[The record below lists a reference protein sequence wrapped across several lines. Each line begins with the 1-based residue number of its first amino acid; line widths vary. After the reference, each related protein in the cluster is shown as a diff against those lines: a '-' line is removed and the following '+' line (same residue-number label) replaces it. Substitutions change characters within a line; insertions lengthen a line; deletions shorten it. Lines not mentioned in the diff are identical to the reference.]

1 MGKTHEALKKAET
14 EFLKKFGENNH
25 RQEAR
30 KPGRLKPPYVGLIIL
45 GLLMLIIAGYVYG
58 RRDGKSTAAD
68 VKVLQSAQTHIAQ
81 LDNEL
86 VLKKHK
92 LDELKKQLHESQK
105 AIQEL
110 QKARES
116 QRAELLT
123 NKAMVKTLQEQLTT
137 AQSYQIDLKDE
148 VTNSKQLINALR
160 AQLIALK
167 NKIGTTATAS
177 PLVQAPKK
185 PPEMAPSF
193 DLQKDVEADKFD
205 QPATVQDLS
214 SLSETDDMVLNGKAA
229 STAGNDP
236 STTDPQSPDPAL
248 LIDWLLK
255 KQSE

>member
-1 MGKTHEALKKAET
+1 MGKTDEALKKAET
-14 EFLKKFGENNH
+14 EFLKKFGKNNN

-30 KPGRLKPPYVGLIIL
+30 KSVRPKRPYVGLFIL

-68 VKVLQSAQTHIAQ
+68 VKVLQSAQTRIAQ

-92 LDELKKQLHESQK
+92 LDELKKQLHESRK
-105 AIQEL
+105 AIQES

-123 NKAMVKTLQEQLTT
+123 NKAMVKTLREQLET
-137 AQSYQIDLKDE
+137 AQSHQLDLKDE
-148 VTNSKQLINALR
+148 VTNSNQLIKALR

-167 NKIGTTATAS
+167 EKIETTETAS
-177 PLVQAPKK
+177 SLVQAPKK
-185 PPEMAPSF
+185 RPEAAPSF
-193 DLQKDVEADKFD
+193 NLKKDEETDKFD
-205 QPATVQDLS
+205 RPPDDRGPEN
-214 SLSETDDMVLNGKAA
+214 LSETDDTTDRAKDVSTAA
-229 STAGNDP
+229 SDLPIAKAH
-236 STTDPQSPDPAL
+236 SPDPAK